1 MNIATQTG
9 DGGQTGLSGDLRVSK
24 ADIRIEAHG
33 TIDEL
38 ISSLGFARA
47 IFADVQTGD
56 LIRSLQRDLF
66 RVGSAVIPP
75 AEIGEQTH
83 LEITD
88 EMVDRLTREVDRI
101 QETEGLL
108 NDWTLPGEDVASAA
122 FDVARTVCRRTER
135 LVVRMQDEGIQVEAN
150 SIRYL
155 NRLSDLLWL
164 LGRLVETKRNVRS
177 GLRDDRTQGPAWS
190 RAW

>member
-1 MNIATQTG
+1 MNIATQRG
-9 DGGQTGLSGDLRVSK
+9 DGGQTDLSGDLRVSK
-24 ADIRIEAHG
+24 ADIRIEVHG

-47 IFADVQTGD
+47 IFADVGTGD

-66 RVGSAVIPP
+66 RVGSAVIPS
-75 AEIGEQTH
+75 AESEQTH
-83 LEITD
+83 HSITD
-88 EMVDRLTREVDRI
+88 EMVDRLTGEVDRI

-108 NDWTLPGEDVASAA
+108 NDWALPGEDVASAA

-135 LVVRMQDEGIQVEAN
+135 LVVRMQDEGVRVEAN
-150 SIRYL
+150 AIRYL

-177 GLRDDRTQGPAWS
+177 GLRDDRTPGPSWS

>member
-1 MNIATQTG
+1 MNIATQRG
-9 DGGQTGLSGDLRVSK
+9 DGGQTDLSGDLRVSK
-24 ADIRIEAHG
+24 ADIRIEVHG

-66 RVGSAVIPP
+66 RVGSAVIQPS
-75 AEIGEQTH
+75 ESEQAH
-83 LEITD
+83 HEITD

-108 NDWTLPGEDVASAA
+108 NDWALPGEDVASAA

-164 LGRLVETKRNVRS
+164 LGRLVEANKNVRS
-177 GLRDDRTQGPAWS
+177 GLRDDTAPGPAWS

>member
-47 IFADVQTGD
+47 IFADAQTGD

-66 RVGSAVIPP
+66 RVGSAVIQPS
-75 AEIGEQTH
+75 ESEQAH
-83 LEITD
+83 HEITD

-108 NDWTLPGEDVASAA
+108 NDWALPGEDVASAA